1 MEALPG
7 RVSTSSAAARTT
19 SESRHAFTNR
29 RAASSRQ
36 CRYFAS
42 AICGT
47 DPPRFSTCRTRSERR
62 ACGGLTVAT
71 FRPPHESGKPDFAV
85 VDLTG
90 PFIHRD
96 GNAAP
101 INVRVRTDE
110 YGYGPFIYRVGAVLS
125 MTDDD
130 SQRVAVFASQ

>member
-1 MEALPG
+1 MTDGGAAGTCLDVERGGTDNL
-7 RVSTSSAAARTT
+7 RLTSRLYESTSGLLTPLPV
-19 SESRHAFTNR
+19 F
-29 RAASSRQ
+29 RA
-36 CRYFAS
+36 
-42 AICGT
+42 
-47 DPPRFSTCRTRSERR
+47 ERR
-62 ACGGLTVAT
+62 PRRSLRMRYVGND
-71 FRPPHESGKPDFAV
+71 ESGKPDFAV

-110 YGYGPFIYRVGAVLS
+110 YGYGPFIYRLGAVLS